1 MKNALAPAA
10 GAFFLC
16 RNGREGARRGEVSAA
31 SPAGCA
37 FSPSTE
43 GHESCGA
50 AESYTG
56 PAARGSTSQQAE
68 SFAARAQGLAPG
80 CESQPS
86 GSRRSNMM
94 AVTPAGG

>member
-37 FSPSTE
+37 FSPSAE

-68 SFAARAQGLAPG
+68 SLRPVPKGSLPAANRSPPAP
-80 CESQPS
+80 EE
-86 GSRRSNMM
+86 
-94 AVTPAGG
+94 AT